1 MKETVLSGMRS
12 TGKLHLGN
20 YFGAALNYIKM
31 QEEYDCFFFIA
42 DYHSLTT
49 HPNPSALKVNINE
62 MLATYLAVG
71 LDPDKCTLYVQSD
84 VPEIPE
90 LYLLLNMIAYKG
102 ELEKTASFKDKVRKP
117 GQTVNAGLLTYP
129 VLMAADIL
137 IHRAQKVP
145 VGKDQEQHLEM
156 TRNFA
161 NRFNRLY
168 EKDVFPEPT
177 AFNYGEALIKVPGLD
192 GSGKMGKSEGEGNAI
207 FLLDEEKINTKKI
220 MRAKTDS
227 GPTEPNSTKPVEIE
241 NLFQIM
247 SLVSES
253 ATIKKF
259 DAAYNNCEIR
269 YGDLK
274 KQLAVDVE
282 AFVSPIRQKAFD
294 ILNDETYLKEV
305 MAKGAEKARKSARQT
320 IDLVRGAVGI
330 DY

>member
-20 YFGAALNYIKM
+20 YFGAAVNYIKM
-31 QEEYDCFFFIA
+31 QYEYNCYFFIA

-49 HPNPSALKVNINE
+49 HPNPSELKHNVKE

-71 LDPDKCTLYVQSD
+71 LDPDVCTLYVQSD

-102 ELEKTASFKDKVRKP
+102 ELEKTASFKDKVRMP

-137 IHRAQKVP
+137 IHRAHNVP

-168 EKDVFPEPT
+168 NKEVFPEPA

-207 FLLDEEKINTKKI
+207 FILDEEKVNTKKI

-227 GPTEPNSTKPVEIE
+227 GPTEPNSEKPVEIQ
-241 NLFQIM
+241 NLFDIM
-247 SLVSES
+247 ALVSTED
-253 ATIKKF
+253 TISTF
-259 DAAYNNCEIR
+259 DKAYNNCDIR

-274 KQLAVDVE
+274 KQLAADVE
-282 AFVSPIRQKAFD
+282 HFIAPIRTKAQSIYAD
-294 ILNDETYLKEV
+294 DSQLKKI
-305 MAKGAEKARKSARQT
+305 MQQGAEKARVNAQET
-320 IDLVRGAVGI
+320 IRMVREAIGI

>member
-20 YFGAALNYIKM
+20 YFGAAVNYIKM
-31 QEEYDCFFFIA
+31 QHEYNCYFFIA

-49 HPNPSALKVNINE
+49 HPNPSELKHNVKE

-71 LDPDKCTLYVQSD
+71 LNPELCTLYIQSD
-84 VPEIPE
+84 VPEIAE

-156 TRNFA
+156 TRNYV

-168 EKDVFPEPT
+168 EKEVFPEPV
-177 AFNYGEALIKVPGLD
+177 AFNFGEDLIKVPGLD

-207 FLLDEEKINTKKI
+207 FLLDDEKVNTKKI

-227 GPTEPNSTKPVEIE
+227 GPTEPNSKKPIEID
-241 NLFQIM
+241 NLFDIM
-247 SLVSES
+247 RLVS
-253 ATIKKF
+253 TKDTLDVF
-259 DAAYNNCEIR
+259 DNAYKDCSIR

-274 KQLAVDVE
+274 KQLAKDVE
-282 AFVSPIRQKAFD
+282 NFVAPIREQANKIYA
-294 ILNDETYLKEV
+294 DEAYLK
-305 MAKGAEKARKSARQT
+305 KIRQHGAEKARASAIKT
-320 IDLVRGAVGI
+320 MKLVREAIGI